1 MRWDNLRLDEPL
13 DTGDG
18 ADLFTAG
25 RQDRALPLIERG
37 AVARTFDTPG
47 FRGMTFFEVQ
57 ARSVVNRVPEA
68 SRMPFRWTI
77 NPYRGCQHACTYCT
91 SGETPV
97 LMADG
102 RTKPLAEV
110 RIGDEIYGTV
120 RHGFYRRYALTTVL
134 AHWSTVKP
142 AYRVILEDGTQ
153 LICSGDHRF
162 LTERGWKHVTGTECG
177 PLQRPHLTVNNKLMG
192 VGGFAEP
199 PKETAAYRRGYLCG
213 MIRGDGTIGHYPNP
227 DRRYPGRDDYAHQ
240 FRLALADPEGLAR
253 TANYLARV
261 GIGCREFTFAEES
274 ATRRRVTAI
283 RTDKRDE
290 VWTIERMVGWP
301 DNPSADWRKGFLAGI
316 FDAQG
321 SYSGGILRIPNTN
334 PEIIGWTV
342 SSLESFGFDFALEP
356 RDLSSGIVY
365 IRLRGGLR
373 EALRFFHTVD
383 PAITRKR
390 TIEDVALKSD
400 AKLRVMAIERLGLD
414 VPMYDITTGTGDFI
428 ANGVV
433 SHNCFARNSHTYLD
447 LDAGADF
454 NTRVV
459 VKVNAP
465 GLVRKKMVSPSWAGE
480 HIAMGTNVDCYQRA
494 EGRYQLMPG
503 IIGAL
508 RDAAN
513 PFSILT
519 KGTLILRDIEL
530 LAEAAEVTEVGL
542 NVSAGFVD
550 KDLWRSIEPGT
561 PAPGRRLEACAT
573 LNERGLRCG
582 VLMGPV
588 VPFLS
593 DSPGQLDEAV
603 RQIAAAGARHVMPI
617 VLHLR
622 PGTREWFFSWLRAQH
637 PGLVEAY
644 LELYGRGAYTPKAY
658 QNRITGQVRQLAEK
672 YGIGRPRPGS
682 GHGTLPPRSTTARR
696 PTAVLSPQVLNTSES
711 PKPPEP
717 PAPRRRSPA
726 PPEQLTLL

>member
-1 MRWDNLRLDEPL
+1 MRWDSLRLDEPPE
-13 DTGDG
+13 
-18 ADLFTAG
+18 AEVSDLFTAAGPEAG
-25 RQDRALPLIERG
+25 RPAALPLIERG

-47 FRGMTFFEVQ
+47 FRGMTFYEVR
-57 ARSVVNRVPEA
+57 AKSVVNRVPEA
-68 SRMPFRWTI
+68 SRMPFRWTV
-77 NPYRGCQHACTYCT
+77 NPYRGCQHACRYCQ
-91 SGETPV
+91 SGETPI

-110 RIGDEIYGTV
+110 RTGDEIYGTV
-120 RHGFYRRYALTTVL
+120 SHGFYRRYALTTVL

-153 LICSGDHRF
+153 LISSGDHRF
-162 LTERGWKHVTGTECG
+162 LTERGWKHVTGTESG

-213 MIRGDGTIGHYPNP
+213 MIRGDGTIGHYPC
-227 DRRYPGRDDYAHQ
+227 RDSYTHS
-240 FRLALADPEGLAR
+240 FRLALVDPEGLAR

-261 GIGCREFTFAEES
+261 GIGCREFTFSEES
-274 ATRRRVTAI
+274 ASV
-283 RTDKRDE
+283 
-290 VWTIERMVGWP
+290 
-301 DNPSADWRKGFLAGI
+301 DWRKGFLAGI
-316 FDAQG
+316 FDAEG
-321 SYSGGILRIPNTN
+321 SYSGSPRIPNAD
-334 PEIIGWTV
+334 PEIINWIT
-342 SSLESFGFDFALEP
+342 SSLESFGFNFAVEP
-356 RDLSSGIVY
+356 GDLRNGLTC

-390 TIEDVALKSD
+390 SIDGVAIKSD
-400 AKLRVMAIERLGLD
+400 AGLRIVAIESLGLD

-447 LDAGADF
+447 MDAGADF
-454 NTRVV
+454 DTRVV

-465 GLVRKKMVSPSWAGE
+465 ALVRKKLASPRWAGE
-480 HIAMGTNVDCYQRA
+480 HIAVGMNVDCYQRA

-508 RDAAN
+508 TDAAN

-519 KGTLILRDIEL
+519 KGTLIMRDADL
-530 LAEAAEVTEVGL
+530 LAAAAEVTEVGL
-542 NVSAGFVD
+542 NVSAGFTD
-550 KDLWRSIEPGT
+550 KDLWRSLEPGT
-561 PAPGRRLEACAT
+561 PAPARRLEACAA

-593 DSPGQLDEAV
+593 DSPAQLDEAV
-603 RQIAAAGARHVMPI
+603 RQIAAAGAPHVAPI

-622 PGTREWFFSWLRAQH
+622 PGTREWFFAWLRAQH
-637 PGLVEAY
+637 PGLVGRY
-644 LELYGRGAYTPKAY
+644 LELYGHGAYAPKAY
-658 QNRITGQVRQLAEK
+658 QNRIAGQVRELADK
-672 YGIGRPRPGS
+672 YGVGRPRPGPGRGAPS
-682 GHGTLPPRSTTARR
+682 RGSPQAAPAPPIRR
-696 PTAVLSPQVLNTSES
+696 PV
-711 PKPPEP
+711 
-717 PAPRRRSPA
+717 PAPSPA

>member
-1 MRWDNLRLDEPL
+1 MRWDSLRLDEP
-13 DTGDG
+13 TETEAG
-18 ADLFTAG
+18 DLFTAAG
-25 RQDRALPLIERG
+25 QGAVRREGTLPLIERG

-47 FRGMTFFEVQ
+47 FRGMTFYEVQ

-68 SRMPFRWTI
+68 SRMPFRWTV
-77 NPYRGCQHACTYCT
+77 NPYRGCQHACSYC
-91 SGETPV
+91 SVGETPI

-102 RTKPLAEV
+102 RTKPMAEV
-110 RIGDEIYGTV
+110 RTGDEIYGTV
-120 RHGFYRRYALTTVL
+120 RQGYYRRYALTTVL

-153 LICSGDHRF
+153 LISSGDHRF
-162 LTERGWKHVTGTECG
+162 LTERGWKHVTGTEQG

-213 MIRGDGTIGHYPNP
+213 MIRGDGSIGHY
-227 DRRYPGRDDYAHQ
+227 RGRHGDTHS
-240 FRLALADPEGLAR
+240 FRLALTDPEGLTR
-253 TANYLARV
+253 TANYLAGV

-283 RTDKRDE
+283 SASRRGV
-290 VWTIERMVGWP
+290 VWTIEWLIGWP

-316 FDAQG
+316 FDAEG
-321 SYSGGILRIPNTN
+321 GYSRGILRIANTD
-334 PEIIGWTV
+334 PEIINWTV
-342 SSLESFGFDFALEP
+342 SSLESFGFDFAVEP
-356 RDLSSGIVY
+356 TKRLNELIH

-390 TIEDVALKSD
+390 SIDGVAIKSD
-400 AKLRVMAIERLGLD
+400 ARLRIVAIESLGLD

-447 LDAGADF
+447 MDAGADF

-465 GLVRKKMVSPSWAGE
+465 ELVRKKLASPRWAGE
-480 HIAMGTNVDCYQRA
+480 HIAVGMNVDCYQRA

-508 RDAAN
+508 TAAAN

-530 LAEAAEVTEVGL
+530 LAAAAEVTEVGL
-542 NVSAGFVD
+542 NVSAGFTD

-561 PAPGRRLEACAT
+561 PAPARRLEACAA
-573 LNERGLRCG
+573 LNERGLPCG

-593 DSPGQLDEAV
+593 DSPAQLDQTV
-603 RQIAAAGARHVMPI
+603 RQIAAAGAHHVMPI

-622 PGTREWFFSWLRAQH
+622 PGTREWFFAWLRAQH
-637 PGLVEAY
+637 PELVGRY
-644 LELYGRGAYTPKAY
+644 LDLYGHGAYAPKSY
-658 QNRITGQVRQLAEK
+658 QNRIAGQVRELADK
-672 YGIGRPRPGS
+672 YGIGRPRPGPGRGAPS
-682 GHGTLPPRSTTARR
+682 RGTAPAAQ
-696 PTAVLSPQVLNTSES
+696 AV
-711 PKPPEP
+711 
-717 PAPRRRSPA
+717 PAPPSRPAREAPAPVRTPA